1 MRGPTSSSSVKE
13 WVGSTREGT
22 RVFASSGGA
31 ETFRGVETFRGTE
44 LAAALL
50 RRVFQHLPFGF
61 SVRLWTGQAFAVG
74 APQGAVID
82 DRFTLRFLTPQAV
95 CNLVLGRD
103 PLRLAE
109 AYFRSDVDIEGD
121 LFAALRLKDHLEQLQ
136 LPMRERLGAWSM
148 AHKLRSL
155 NKGPWLGTRD
165 ARPQAALRRDLGAAP
180 SRARAVNRHSKH
192 ENREAIHFHYDVSN
206 EFYRLWLGRSM
217 VYSCA
222 YFEEPHYS
230 LDDAQQAKLDY
241 ICRKLLLRPREQFLD
256 IGCGW
261 GALVIHAARHY
272 GVKAHGITL
281 SEKQFPFAQ
290 RRIQEEGLEEQVTV
304 ELRDYRDLR
313 GNEVYDKVASIGMF
327 EHVGLENL
335 PLYFDTV
342 HRLLKPSGL
351 FLNHGITH
359 AQAGWH
365 KDVSTE
371 FINRYVFPDG
381 QLDEISNIQRCM
393 EDAQFEI
400 ADVEALRAHYARTL
414 RAWVRQLEGRRER
427 ALEYVS
433 ESTYRVWRLYMAAC
447 ALEFECGHI
456 GIYQVLANK
465 RGPLLAELPLT
476 RKHLYC
482 APDGDRLPQ
491 RPTAAKS
498 DRARH

>member
-13 WVGSTREGT
+13 WVGSTRDGT
-22 RVFASSGGA
+22 RTFASSAGA
-31 ETFRGVETFRGTE
+31 ETFGAGETFRGTE

-50 RRVFQHLPFGF
+50 QRVFQNLPFGF
-61 SVRLWTGQAFAVG
+61 PVRLWRGQAFEVG
-74 APQGAVID
+74 APQRAAMD

-95 CNLVLGRD
+95 CNLVLGKD

-109 AYFRSDVDIEGD
+109 AYFRSDIDIEGD

-136 LPMRERLGAWSM
+136 LPLRERLGAWSM

-155 NKGPWLGTRD
+155 NKCPWWGAQD
-165 ARPQAALRRDLGAAP
+165 ARPQPASRSDLGPAR
-180 SRARAVNRHSKH
+180 SRAPAVNRHSKH

-222 YFEEPHYS
+222 YFEDAHYS

-281 SEKQFPFAQ
+281 SEKQFQFAQ
-290 RRIQEEGLEEQVTV
+290 RRISEEGLEEQVTV
-304 ELRDYRDLR
+304 ELRDYRELH

-327 EHVGLENL
+327 EHVGLKNL

-359 AQAGWH
+359 AEAGWD
-365 KDVSTE
+365 KNVSTE

-381 QLDEISNIQRCM
+381 QLDKISNIQRFM
-393 EDAQFEI
+393 EDAQFEV

-414 RAWVRQLEGRRER
+414 RAWIMQLEARRER

-447 ALEFECGHI
+447 ALDFEAGHI

-465 RGPLLAELPLT
+465 RGPLHAQLPLT
-476 RKHLYC
+476 RRHLYC
-482 APDGDRLPQ
+482 NPDTDCE
-491 RPTAAKS
+491 K
-498 DRARH
+498 